1 LASREGITLAS
12 SNGVPVG
19 FDERHFAPMRESTDL
34 LGQPG
39 LLRAR
44 CLDEGYVLLRGVLDP
59 ELVRGV
65 RAGYFAAFPPE
76 YFKPGT
82 AQADGVYS
90 GYTPE
95 SLRRYGVPGHPA
107 HAFVRSEAF
116 AAFADQPALAD
127 LAATILDHPAFRL
140 RRTPL
145 RHFDCA
151 SAMASR
157 AHVDQAYLS
166 GEARDAN
173 TPVTMWIPLGD
184 CPIESGAVVYLSGSH
199 RADLSAAARQHAP
212 VTDRPDDPRPF
223 SHDLEW
229 TARVLGGRWLW
240 TDFLA
245 GDIAVHRADLLHATL
260 DTTTDVM
267 RLSTDLRFQRTGTP
281 VDVRW
286 TTDWSADDGA

>member
-1 LASREGITLAS
+1 MAS

-19 FDERHFAPMRESTDL
+19 FDERHFAPMRDSTEL
-34 LGQPG
+34 LGQP
-39 LLRAR
+39 LALRAR
-44 CLDEGYVLLRGVLDP
+44 YLDEGYVLLRGVLDP
-59 ELVRGV
+59 ALVRSA
-65 RAGYFAAFPPE
+65 RASYFAGFPPE
-76 YFKPGT
+76 YFKAGT
-82 AQADGVYS
+82 ALADGVYS

-95 SLRRYGVPGHPA
+95 PLRRYGVPGHPA
-107 HAFVRSEAF
+107 HAFVRSSAF

-127 LAATILDHPAFRL
+127 LAATILDHPVFRL

-145 RHFDCA
+145 RHFDRAC
-151 SAMASR
+151 AMASR

-166 GEARDAN
+166 GEVSGAD
-173 TPVTMWIPLGD
+173 TVTMWIPLGD

-199 RADLSAAARQHAP
+199 RADLGAQARQHAP

-229 TARVLGGRWLW
+229 AARVLGGRWLW

-245 GDIAVHRADLLHATL
+245 GDIAMHRADLLHATL

-286 TTDWSADDGA
+286 TADWSADDGA